1 MRSVGQFCLLAS
13 LVCSGYAAFVHT
25 VCRVNTSR
33 FLQKIATACG
43 VISFAGLC
51 GVVVILAWALLQ
63 RDFHFDYV
71 VRYTSQLLSW
81 HYSLAALWVG
91 QAGSLLLWAWF
102 LGGLAVIFRF
112 LPAVD
117 AKVRD
122 LAFGVL
128 MGCLAFLVAILVFAA
143 DPMQASL
150 SAPKEGLGLSPLLQ
164 HPSMMIHPP
173 VILFA
178 YAAWTVPFALAVGAL
193 ICGRLDVAWVQMA
206 RPWALLA
213 WGVLGIGLLLG
224 AHWAYQQLGWG
235 GYWGWDPVENGS
247 LIPWLTGTALVHCMM
262 AWRSRDCLK
271 KTTVALA
278 VLTFGLC
285 NFATFLTRS
294 GVFSS
299 VHAFSESP
307 IGWMFL
313 GLMALLLAGGV
324 ALIALRREVLA
335 PVRRP
340 NSLIARESLIL
351 ASTFLL
357 LAFAGVVLAGTLVAP
372 LSAVIVR
379 RTILIGPPFYNN
391 VLIPVGLL
399 LVTVTAAVPMTRW
412 GRAPARIH
420 RRVLGLCGIGGAI
433 AAGVAFGLGARLF
446 IPLALVGLATIAG
459 MTFLAGLYLDSR
471 PGAFSTPGRYRRALV
486 QLVVNG
492 RRRYAGYMAHLGIVA
507 LAVGVAGSSLGTRR
521 HEVEMGEG
529 DVIQWADREI
539 RYVALE
545 QRQLPDKLE
554 AVAVL
559 EVTHGDGPTVEQR
572 PARQLHLLQNEWT
585 TQVAIHSTWSGDFY
599 SVLHAGLG
607 DGRVALSFV
616 ENPMMRWLW
625 FGGVVAC
632 LSGLVAI
639 LLGWRARSASANR
652 IAERIG
658 LRDAELP
665 RRAA

>member
-1 MRSVGQFCLLAS
+1 MRSLGEFCLLAA
-13 LVCSGYAAFVHT
+13 LVCSGYAAYIHT
-25 VCRVNTSR
+25 SCRSRPRR
-33 FLQKIATACG
+33 FLRRAATACG
-43 VISFAGLC
+43 LMAFACLTA
-51 GVVVILAWALLQ
+51 VMVILASALLQ

-102 LGGLAVIFRF
+102 LGGLAVVFRL
-112 LPAVD
+112 LPVID
-117 AKVRD
+117 ATVRD
-122 LAFGVL
+122 SAFGIL
-128 MGCLAFLVAILVFAA
+128 MGYLAFLIAILIFAA

-173 VILFA
+173 VIFFA
-178 YAAWTVPFALAVGAL
+178 YAAWTIPFALAAGAL
-193 ICGRLDVAWVQMA
+193 ICGRLDTAWVQTA
-206 RPWALLA
+206 RPWVLLA
-213 WGVLGIGLLLG
+213 WSVLGIGLLLG

-247 LIPWLTGTALVHCMM
+247 FLPWVTGTALVHCMM
-262 AWRSRDCLK
+262 AWRSRECLK
-271 KTTVALA
+271 KTTVGLA
-278 VLTFGLC
+278 ILTFGLC
-285 NFATFLTRS
+285 NFSTFLTRS

-313 GLMALLLAGGV
+313 GLMTVLLAGGV
-324 ALIALRREVLA
+324 ALVVIRRTALA
-335 PVRRP
+335 PSRRA
-340 NSLIARESLIL
+340 NSLFARESLIL

-357 LAFAGVVLAGTLVAP
+357 LVLAGAVLAGTLLAP

-399 LVTVTAAVPMTRW
+399 LMTATSVVPMTRW
-412 GRAPARIH
+412 GRAPGLIQRRILSACAAVGVLAALFGY
-420 RRVLGLCGIGGAI
+420 VLGVRQI
-433 AAGVAFGLGARLF
+433 
-446 IPLALVGLATIAG
+446 IPLMLIALATVACASFVTG
-459 MTFLAGLYLDSR
+459 VNLDVRRRQPGSVPPLWHGLI
-471 PGAFSTPGRYRRALV
+471 TALRE
-486 QLVVNG
+486 G
-492 RRRYAGYMAHLGIVA
+492 RRRYAGYMAHFGIVC
-507 LAVGVAGSSLGTRR
+507 LATGVAGSSLGTRR
-521 HEVEMGEG
+521 HEVEMAEG
-529 DVIQWADREI
+529 DVVHWADREV

-572 PARQLHLLQNEWT
+572 PARHLHLLQNEWT
-585 TQVAIHSTWSGDFY
+585 TQVSIHSTWGSDFY
-599 SVLHAGLG
+599 TVLHAGLG

-616 ENPMMRWLW
+616 ENPMLRWLW
-625 FGGVVAC
+625 FGGVVTTV
-632 LSGLVAI
+632 SGLVSI
-639 LLGWRARSASANR
+639 WPRWPARSARGTRLAGRMVSR
-652 IAERIG
+652 EKP
-658 LRDAELP
+658 LL
-665 RRAA
+665 RRAG

>member
-13 LVCSGYAAFVHT
+13 LVCSGYAAYV
-25 VCRVNTSR
+25 
-33 FLQKIATACG
+33 QTACRG
-43 VISFAGLC
+43 SSNRLLQRAATTCGLTAFACLSS
-51 GVVVILAWALLQ
+51 VVLILAIALLQ

-81 HYSLAALWVG
+81 QYSLAALWVG

-102 LGGLAVIFRF
+102 LAGFAVVFRL
-112 LPAVD
+112 LPAVNEAVGD
-117 AKVRD
+117 S
-122 LAFGVL
+122 AFGIL
-128 MGCLAFLVAILVFAA
+128 MGYLAFLVAILVFAA

-173 VILFA
+173 VIFFA
-178 YAAWTVPFALAVGAL
+178 YAAWTVPFALAAGAL
-193 ICGRLDVAWVQMA
+193 ICGRLDADWVQMA

-213 WGVLGIGLLLG
+213 WSVLGVGLLLG

-247 LIPWLTGTALVHCMM
+247 LLPWLTGTALVHCMM
-262 AWRSRDCLK
+262 AWRYRDCLK
-271 KTTVALA
+271 KTTVALG

-313 GLMALLLAGGV
+313 VLLAVLLGGGV
-324 ALIALRREVLA
+324 TLVAMRASALA
-335 PVRRP
+335 PSRKAK
-340 NSLIARESLIL
+340 SLLARESLIL

-357 LAFAGVVLAGTLVAP
+357 LAFAAVVLAGTLVAP
-372 LSAVIVR
+372 LSAVTVR
-379 RTILIGPPFYNN
+379 RTILIGPAFYNN
-391 VLIPVGLL
+391 ALMPVGLL
-399 LVTVTAAVPMTRW
+399 LMTVTAAVPLTRW
-412 GRAPARIH
+412 GRVPGVIQ
-420 RRVLGLCGIGGAI
+420 RRVLSVCAVVGVT
-433 AAGVAFGLGARLF
+433 AAVAGYGLGVRHI
-446 IPLALVGLATIAG
+446 IPLTLVGLATVAAMSFLGG
-459 MTFLAGLYLDSR
+459 MYLD
-471 PGAFSTPGRYRRALV
+471 ARRLRLPKLWQGLGQV
-486 QLVVNG
+486 LREG
-492 RRRYAGYMAHLGIVA
+492 RRRYAGYMAHFGIVA
-507 LAVGVAGSSLGTRR
+507 LAIGVAGSSLGTRR
-521 HEVEMGEG
+521 QEVEMSEGE
-529 DVIQWADREI
+529 VIHWADREI
-539 RYVALE
+539 HYVALE

-572 PARQLHLLQNEWT
+572 PARHLHLLQNEWT
-585 TQVAIHSTWSGDFY
+585 TQVAIHTTWGSDFY

-607 DGRVALSFV
+607 DGRVALTFM
-616 ENPMMRWLW
+616 ENPMLRWIW
-625 FGGVVAC
+625 FGGAITC
-632 LSGLVAI
+632 LSGLAAI
-639 LLGWRARSASANR
+639 WPRSLARAASGSRIRGRISRSEEGVR
-652 IAERIG
+652 
-658 LRDAELP
+658 

>member
-1 MRSVGQFCLLAS
+1 MRSVGQFCLLTA
-13 LVCSGYAAFVHT
+13 LVCSGYAAYVHMAYRGRPS
-25 VCRVNTSR
+25 RVV
-33 FLQKIATACG
+33 QKAASACG
-43 VISFAGLC
+43 VVAFACLT
-51 GVVVILAWALLQ
+51 GVLLVLAFALLQ
-63 RDFHFDYV
+63 RNFHFDYV

-81 HYSLAALWVG
+81 RYSLAALWVG

-102 LGGLAVIFRF
+102 LAGLAVVFRM
-112 LPAVD
+112 LPALD
-117 AKVRD
+117 PTVRD
-122 LAFGVL
+122 SAFGLL
-128 MGCLAFLVAILVFAA
+128 MGYLGFLVAILVFAA

-173 VILFA
+173 VIFFA
-178 YAAWTVPFALAVGAL
+178 YAAWTVPFALAAGAL
-193 ICGRLDVAWVQMA
+193 WCGRLDAAWLQMA

-247 LIPWLTGTALVHCMM
+247 FLPWLTGTALVHCMM
-262 AWRSRDCLK
+262 AWRHRNVLK
-271 KTTVALA
+271 KTTIALA
-278 VLTFGLC
+278 ILTFGLC

-313 GLMALLLAGGV
+313 ALLAALLAGGIV
-324 ALIALRREVLA
+324 LVVHRRESLA
-335 PVRRP
+335 PQQKSR
-340 NSLIARESLIL
+340 SLLAREALIL

-357 LAFAGVVLAGTLVAP
+357 LALAAVVLAGTLVAP

-379 RTILIGPPFYNN
+379 RTILLGPPFYNN
-391 VLIPVGLL
+391 ALIPVGMLL
-399 LVTVTAAVPMTRW
+399 MTVTAAVPMTRW
-412 GRAPARIH
+412 GRAPGLIQHRI
-420 RRVLGLCGIGGAI
+420 LGGC
-433 AAGVAFGLGARLF
+433 AA
-446 IPLALVGLATIAG
+446 VGLAAAAAG
-459 MTFLAGLYLDSR
+459 FAVGVRHVIPLVLIGLGTVAGGSFLAGMYLDAR
-471 PGAFSTPGRYRRALV
+471 RGQPGVPGRLWRGLLTTVRE
-486 QLVVNG
+486 G
-492 RRRYAGYMAHLGIVA
+492 RRRYAGYTAHFGIVA

-521 HEVEMGEG
+521 HEVEMAEG
-529 DVIQWADREI
+529 DVIHWADREI

-545 QRQLPDKLE
+545 QRQLSDKLE

-559 EVTHGDGPTVEQR
+559 EVTHGNGPTVEQR
-572 PARQLHLLQNEWT
+572 PARHLHLLQNEWT
-585 TQVAIHSTWSGDFY
+585 TQVAIHSTWGGDFY
-599 SVLHAGLG
+599 TVLHAGLG

-625 FGGVVAC
+625 FGGAVTTI
-632 LSGLVAI
+632 SGLVSIWPRRPA
-639 LLGWRARSASANR
+639 RAVRESTKASHLRPAH
-652 IAERIG
+652 ER
-658 LRDAELP
+658 LR